1 MIENKNVV
9 DITSNISTSPY
20 PPGPG
25 AGDLNYVYTQ
35 ATASGTWEVTHNL
48 EKYPSVTVVDSSG
61 TTIMP
66 NEVKYDS
73 NNKVT
78 IIFLAQFTGKAYLN

>member
-25 AGDLNYVYTQ
+25 TGDLNYVYTQ
-35 ATASGTWEVTHNL
+35 AIASGMWEVTHNL
-48 EKYPSVTVVDSSG
+48 GKYPSVTVVDSGG

-66 NEVKYDS
+66 NEVNYDS

-78 IIFLAQFTGKAYLN
+78 IKFLAQFTGKAYLN

>member
-25 AGDLNYVYTQ
+25 TGDLNYVYTQ
-35 ATASGTWEVTHNL
+35 PIASSTWEVTHNL
-48 EKYPSVTVVDSSG
+48 EKYPSVTIVDSGG

-66 NEVKYDS
+66 NEVNYDS

-78 IIFLAQFTGKAYLN
+78 IKFLAQFTGKAYLN